1 MLVNR
6 KYFCTVSIHM
16 HYLKFSG
23 NTITVKLGKLAF
35 FLNHTNTIVLVCI
48 CRCYLKALTLHG
60 EI

>member
-35 FLNHTNTIVLVCI
+35 FFELVCI
-48 CRCYLKALTLHG
+48 YRCCLKALTWHG
-60 EI
+60 KT